1 MIAGLPLAGRARR
14 AAPLLALA
22 AVVLASGA
30 GAGELDARMLLER
43 MRSAASSGNYQGTI
57 VFSASG
63 SISSSRIWH
72 YCVGDQTYE
81 RLEAQDGRLQRV
93 FRHNDEVRTFWPQAR
108 VAVVERREPLA
119 GWSTKP
125 QAIEERALESYALRE
140 EGGEARVAG
149 RAARVLVLEP
159 RDALRY
165 AQRLWVDRAS
175 GLMLRADVLA
185 PGQGVLETAAFSE
198 IELDV
203 KPDPQRVLK
212 GMRSAGPPAA
222 TRSAGVE
229 RREGGEA
236 WQVLRPAQ
244 RRTQLEA
251 EGWALKADIP
261 GFRLASCALRGI
273 ESGGGEVPVLQA
285 VFSDGL
291 THVSLFVEPY
301 RAERHRGALQA
312 RLGATSTVTR
322 RLDEHW
328 ITVVGDVPAAT
339 LERFAAA
346 LERRR

>member
-1 MIAGLPLAGRARR
+1 MIAGLPIARLARR

-22 AVVLASGA
+22 GALLAPGA
-30 GAGELDARMLLER
+30 GAGEPDARMLLER
-43 MRSAASSGNYQGTI
+43 MRSAASVGNYQGTI

-140 EGGEARVAG
+140 EGEARVAG

-198 IELDV
+198 IEIDV
-203 KPDPQRVLK
+203 RPDPQRVLQ
-212 GMRSAGPPAA
+212 GMRSAEQPTA
-222 TRSAGVE
+222 TRGDGAE
-229 RREGGEA
+229 RREGGDT

-251 EGWALKADIP
+251 EGWTLKAQVP

-273 ESGGGEVPVLQA
+273 AYGSSELPVLQA

-301 RAERHRGALQA
+301 RAERHRGAVQA

-328 ITVVGDVPAAT
+328 VTVVGDVPVAT